1 MCDYRFHFLVAGD
14 NGEVE
19 KWCISCEADMR
30 NVSSMFTIPTI
41 YVTLQPKDSPGPY
54 NQASVPTYPSYG
66 YTGGQGGFMNLVA
79 AQGPP
84 FYPYGV
90 VYPPIMNLHSQPST
104 SCPTNNYNPVP
115 DTTRKMDSNQP
126 GASRQSPEHVDW
138 GVDSGLNGDSTGNDE
153 SDDDGNY
160 CDAYNNEMN
169 INDNP
174 CNDDLLN
181 EMDDSNDDSDF
192 IIEEDDM
199 LGSEEGEDGEDNVVS
214 PSNMMGGLNE
224 HTLRNK
230 KSISIHNVPQLDFSG
245 GVAIEEDN
253 LNETTTRSSSGWR
266 IPEAIF
272 HNVDVHPSSEEPSMI
287 DRELAKG
294 LVIQSKEDLL
304 VKVGLYHLKHKVEY
318 RTPRS
323 SNSRLKVVCK
333 HKNCPFLLSANAL
346 TGSSW
351 KISNFIHPHTCLVN
365 LSHSAPRQL
374 PAKIIG
380 ALFAPKLLTEGRV
393 LKPAEIMGDM
403 ERDHGIKLNY
413 NTALRSQNAAYD
425 FIYGDHKKSWELL
438 PAYFHMSM
446 KENPGTSAYIETDKD
461 DVLEYA
467 FISFH
472 ASAGFLSY
480 CRLVIVIDGT
490 QLKGKYKGILF
501 VATTKDG
508 NEQIF
513 PLTFGIGD
521 KECHSAWMWF
531 LQKLRSTFG
540 CPENLVIVSDRHQ
553 GIKSAMEVVYPEAV
567 HAICSYHLRQNIR
580 SHGCKAVSLYMK
592 ASYTYSPVVYEKSM
606 AMLAA
611 KYPNTKKIALGKEI
625 ACLLIV

>member
-19 KWCISCEADMR
+19 KWRISCEADLR

-84 FYPYGV
+84 LYPYGV
-90 VYPPIMNLHSQPST
+90 I
-104 SCPTNNYNPVP
+104 
-115 DTTRKMDSNQP
+115 
-126 GASRQSPEHVDW
+126 
-138 GVDSGLNGDSTGNDE
+138 GLNGDSTGNDE
-153 SDDDGNY
+153 GDDDGQY
-160 CDAYNNEMN
+160 FYAYNNEMN

-174 CNDDLLN
+174 CKDDLFN

-199 LGSEEGEDGEDNVVS
+199 LGSEEGEDGDDNVVS

-224 HTLRNK
+224 HILRNK

-272 HNVDVHPSSEEPSMI
+272 HNVDVHPSLEEPSVI
-287 DRELAKG
+287 DCELAKG
-294 LVIQSKEDLL
+294 VVIRSKEDLL

-318 RTPRS
+318 RPPRS

-351 KISNFIHPHTCLVN
+351 KISKFIHPHTCLVN

-393 LKPAEIMGDM
+393 LKPAEIMVDM

-413 NTALRSQNAAYD
+413 NTALRSQNDAYD
-425 FIYGDHKKSWELL
+425 FIYGDHKKSGERL

-446 KENPGTSAYIETDKD
+446 KENPGTSTYIETDKD
-461 DVLEYA
+461 DVFEYA

-480 CRLVIVIDGT
+480 CRPVIVIDGT
-490 QLKGKYKGILF
+490 HLKGKSKGILF
-501 VATTKDG
+501 VATTKDE

-513 PLTFGIGD
+513 PLAFGIGD
-521 KECHSAWMWF
+521 KECHSAWMGF
-531 LQKLRSTFG
+531 S
-540 CPENLVIVSDRHQ
+540 
-553 GIKSAMEVVYPEAV
+553 KSFAPLLDV
-567 HAICSYHLRQNIR
+567 R
-580 SHGCKAVSLYMK
+580 
-592 ASYTYSPVVYEKSM
+592 
-606 AMLAA
+606 
-611 KYPNTKKIALGKEI
+611 KI
-625 ACLLIV
+625 